1 MKRKTAIKF
10 MMSACYKKWIGTRL
24 RGFLTK
30 AEKLLLIIA
39 TTRFCT
45 HFYAHA
51 KCGRGWMASPSNK
64 AVLPLKL
71 LSSFCAKEN
80 EGGI

>member
-10 MMSACYKKWIGTRL
+10 MMSACCKKWIGTRS

-30 AEKLLLIIA
+30 VEKLLLITA
-39 TTRFCT
+39 TTRFCA
-45 HFYAHA
+45 HCYAHT
-51 KCGRGWMASPSNK
+51 KCGRGWMASPHNNS
-64 AVLPLKL
+64 VLPLKL
-71 LSSFCAKEN
+71 LSSICAKQN

>member
-10 MMSACYKKWIGTRL
+10 MMSACYKKWIGTL
-24 RGFLTK
+24 SRGFLTK

-51 KCGRGWMASPSNK
+51 KCGRGWMASPHNNS
-64 AVLPLKL
+64 VLPLKL
-71 LSSFCAKEN
+71 LSSICAKQN